1 MHFSH
6 LQRGIII
13 LATAILIVF
22 LLFFHTPR
30 RFVPDTLVSIPSG
43 TSVTEATRILEEN
56 NIVTSAFLLRC
67 AVIATGGASSMQAG
81 YYFFEYP
88 QGSLAVAHR
97 LSRGEYGLTALK
109 VLLPEGSSSE
119 DMAAIL
125 SRHLPRIDVDAFIR
139 EAKMQEG
146 YLFPDTY
153 FFLPTAT
160 SGEVITTLRQ
170 TFDAKT
176 IDVLPSA
183 TATPSRDEV
192 IIMASILEEEAQT
205 LEDRTIISGILW
217 KRLAEG
223 MRLQVDASFT
233 YLLGKTSAEVT
244 QDDLALDSP
253 YNTYLYAGLP
263 PGPITNPG
271 LESIVAAA
279 NPTTTPYWFYLSDNE
294 GTMHYAETFEEH
306 IANKQQYISF

>member
-1 MHFSH
+1 MSLSY

-56 NIVTSAFLLRC
+56 NIVTSSFLLRL
-67 AVIATGGASSMQAG
+67 AIIATGGASSMQAG

-88 QGSLAVAHR
+88 QGTLAIARR
-97 LSRGEYGLTALK
+97 LSRGEFGLTTLK

-119 DMAAIL
+119 EMAAIL
-125 SRHLPRIDVDAFIR
+125 SRHLPRIDTDAFLR

-183 TATPSRDEV
+183 TATPSRDET

-205 LEDRTIISGILW
+205 LEDRQIISGILW
-217 KRLAEG
+217 KRLAED
-223 MRLQVDASFT
+223 MRLQVDAPFM
-233 YLLGKTSAEVT
+233 YLLGKTSAQLT
-244 QDDLALDSP
+244 QDDLAIDSP
-253 YNTYLYAGLP
+253 YNTYRNTGLP
-263 PGPITNPG
+263 PTPITNPG
-271 LESIVAAA
+271 IESIFAAA
-279 NPTTTPYWFYLSDNE
+279 NPTTTPYWFYLSDSA
-294 GTMHYAETFEEH
+294 GTMHYAKTFEEH
-306 IANKQQYISF
+306 IANKQRYIR